1 MDKNFVILEGQV
13 GNDLKYGVASNGMN
27 YATFTLCVN
36 PYFKDIHD
44 STESNQPMTYI
55 RLFVYDQKKV
65 NYMKRL
71 KIGRGSR
78 VSVFA
83 RLNSARTEI
92 NGKDI
97 IQNNVVVRDIC
108 LIKTKE
114 D

>member
-71 KIGRGSR
+71 KIGRGNR